1 MQDLQTLLDTLINLH
16 EKGLINGDER
26 VRLHQ
31 MLKEK
36 YSYGNEMPEYKC
48 PECKKPM
55 FYTWP
60 NGPVCIE
67 SEGGCGYTF
76 N

>member
-26 VRLHQ
+26 IRLHQ

-36 YSYGNEMPEYKC
+36 YSYGDKMPEYRC
-48 PECKKPM
+48 PQCRKPLV
-55 FYTWP
+55 YTWAS
-60 NGPVCIE
+60 GPACIQ
-67 SEGGCGYTF
+67 SEGGCGYSF